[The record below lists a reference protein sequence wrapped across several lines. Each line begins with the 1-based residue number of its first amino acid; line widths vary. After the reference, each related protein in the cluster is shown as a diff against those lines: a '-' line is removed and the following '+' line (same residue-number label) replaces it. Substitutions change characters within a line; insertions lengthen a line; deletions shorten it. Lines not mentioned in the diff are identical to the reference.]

1 MVLSSWC
8 TRPAARTETQGSCE
22 LRSDLHGPAD
32 RVASGVS
39 VTSAKHQR
47 GGSRCIRN
55 QLVNSQALGERVVQ
69 LLAAEI
75 RHGGVLMPWKSV
87 KLHVRV
93 FFFFFPSESC
103 LTGKPP
109 GSSVQ
114 SELPSYLNGLS
125 SNSVTVAVCHRH
137 RHHFTYLEFKQ

>member
-8 TRPAARTETQGSCE
+8 ARPAARTETQGSCE

-39 VTSAKHQR
+39 VTSAKHQW

-93 FFFFFPSESC
+93 FFFFSPSESC
-103 LTGKPP
+103 HTGKPL
-109 GSSVQ
+109 GSFVQ